1 MTSRIVCGEWQ
12 KEGSKQLVEDF
23 NPIHQRQG
31 FAWSPAGQRRQ
42 EVWAGMERSRRGL
55 VPGLSFFPLSPSR
68 EASAM
73 LYLALSVYEGS
84 LGD

>member
-12 KEGSKQLVEDF
+12 KEGSKQLAEDF
-23 NPIHQRQG
+23 NPIHQRQR
-31 FAWSPAGQRRQ
+31 FPWSPAGQRRQ
-42 EVWAGMERSRRGL
+42 EVWVGMERSRGSL
-55 VPGLSFFPLSPSR
+55 VPGLPFFPLSPSR

-73 LYLALSVYEGS
+73 LHLALSVYEGS